1 MLQFLISHLICTLLY
16 IDELKYKLTI
26 KHGKLKIQSVFR
38 VPLEF
43 ALPGFYCIALKYN
56 FIFKEFLIYAK
67 NSKRNLVKTRVFL
80 TMSLLKRKA
89 PHPFVIACQLGF
101 SEPK

>member
-1 MLQFLISHLICTLLY
+1 MTRTRAKTTRTST
-16 IDELKYKLTI
+16 
-26 KHGKLKIQSVFR
+26 VFR

-43 ALPGFYCIALKYN
+43 ELPGFYCIALKYN
-56 FIFKEFLIYAK
+56 FMFKEFLIYAK
-67 NSKRNLVKTRVFL
+67 NSKRNLEKTRVFL

-101 SEPK
+101 SESK